1 MRGKKRLTAQEFETI
16 RPYLSS
22 RSKDRN
28 IQAIYEHLVDGR
40 KQTDIADELGITK
53 KAVSQMV
60 NKVWQLHIE
69 RGERPDGWTSISVTL
84 PADMAEMVKDMERKA
99 RENLTKGHS

>member
-16 RPYLSS
+16 RPYLS
-22 RSKDRN
+22 RLKERN
-28 IQAIYEHLVDGR
+28 IQAIYQILVESR
-40 KQTDIADELGITK
+40 KQTEVADELNVTT

-60 NKVWQLHIE
+60 GKAWQFHIE
-69 RGERPDGWTSISVTL
+69 RGERPEGWTSVSVTL
-84 PADMAEMVKDMERKA
+84 PPDMAEIVKDMERKA